1 MLIKVCL
8 LWWEPFSSIPDNAAL
23 WTCCRYTRGLSALKF
38 LEKFQSSSPYY
49 LFKMSPRI
57 FSDLKA
63 KQTVNLQ
70 VQTWGKCLS
79 MPREQGSHQQCLG
92 TVPTGL
98 LPDVSK
104 KVKWAGG
111 RAWCAVSAPE
121 PAIFRQHRLSWSAA
135 QAPRLL
141 LSWEKDLWCY
151 SSVTRQS
158 SAFCSSKIVLEASH
172 MALCKH
178 SSSTWLRNGKLRL
191 QKLSVNFNL

>member
-8 LWWEPFSSIPDNAAL
+8 LWWELFSSTPDKATV
-23 WTCCRYTRGLSALKF
+23 WTCYGYARGLSALQF
-38 LEKFQSSSPYY
+38 LEIFQGTCPCY
-49 LFKMSPRI
+49 LFKMRPRI

-63 KQTVNLQ
+63 IQTVNLQ
-70 VQTWGKCLS
+70 VQTWGKRLS

-121 PAIFRQHRLSWSAA
+121 PAIFRAA
-135 QAPRLL
+135 RTQLKCSPGPQAPAFLGEGSMMLYFSNSSELCLL
-141 LSWEKDLWCY
+141 QWHNSAQ
-151 SSVTRQS
+151 SISQGSVQR
-158 SAFCSSKIVLEASH
+158 FLYHV
-172 MALCKH
+172 
-178 SSSTWLRNGKLRL
+178 
-191 QKLSVNFNL
+191 V

>member
-8 LWWEPFSSIPDNAAL
+8 LWWEPFSSIPDRAAL
-23 WTCCRYTRGLSALKF
+23 WTCCRNTRGLSALKF
-38 LEKFQSSSPYY
+38 LEKFQSTSPCYQ
-49 LFKMSPRI
+49 FKMSPRI
-57 FSDLKA
+57 LDLKA
-63 KQTVNLQ
+63 MQTVNLQ

-121 PAIFRQHRLSWSAA
+121 PAIFRAAQTHWRAA

-141 LSWEKDLWCY
+141 LSWEKDLCC
-151 SSVTRQS
+151 STSGTRQS
-158 SAFCSSKIVLEASH
+158 SAFCSSKIVLRASH
-172 MALCKH
+172 MALCKQ
-178 SSSTWLRNGKLRL
+178 SSSTGLRNGQPRL
-191 QKLSVNFNL
+191 QKLCVHFNL